1 MRKESQAQKGP
12 DRVFWGFFLLGLALL
27 PVGLYLALS
36 APPDLNQGY
45 LVRIM
50 YLHVPTAWMGYLA
63 FFVAFLYAILYLIRQ
78 DPRYDRIS
86 LASAEIGVVFLGL
99 ALVTGMLW
107 ARPTWGVYWTWE
119 PRLTTTAILFAVYV
133 GYFLL
138 RGAIEDPELRRKA
151 AAAVAILGFI
161 NVPISY
167 MSVKWWRSL
176 HQTQSIDLTTGRIQ
190 MDPAMLQA
198 LLFNLLVF
206 TVLYLAFVRFRAYVV
221 GLEEAKEEGLSLEEG
236 KA

>member
-1 MRKESQAQKGP
+1 MERTPARP
-12 DRVFWGFFLLGLALL
+12 DAWTWAFLGLGLL
-27 PVGLYLALS
+27 LLLVGLYLALA
-36 APPDLNQGY
+36 APPDANQGY

-50 YLHVPTAWMGYLA
+50 YLHVPGAWLGYLA
-63 FFVAFLYAILYLIRQ
+63 FFVTFLYSLLYFFR
-78 DPRYDRIS
+78 PSPKYDRVATS
-86 LASAEIGVVFLGL
+86 SAEIGLVFMGL

-138 RGAIEDPELRRKA
+138 RSAIEDPDLRAKA
-151 AAAVAILGFI
+151 AAAVGILGFI

-176 HQTQSIDLTTGRIQ
+176 HQTQSIDLTTGRIH
-190 MDPAMLQA
+190 MAPEMLHA

-206 TVLYLAFVRFRAYVV
+206 TLLYLGFLRFRGYLAA
-221 GLEEAKEEGLSLEEG
+221 LEAQKEEG
-236 KA
+236 

>member
-1 MRKESQAQKGP
+1 AKSERP
-12 DRVFWGFFLLGLALL
+12 DATTWALLGLGLLLL
-27 PVGLYLALS
+27 PLGLYLALS
-36 APPDLNQGY
+36 APPDVNQGY

-50 YLHVPTAWMGYLA
+50 YLHVPGAWLGYLA
-63 FFVAFLYAILYLIRQ
+63 FLVTFLYSLLYLFRQ
-78 DPRYDRIS
+78 DPRYDRVA
-86 LASAEIGVVFLGL
+86 LASAEIGLVFMGL
-99 ALVTGMLW
+99 SLVTGMLW

-151 AAAVAILGFI
+151 AAAVGILGFI

-176 HQTQSIDLTTGRIQ
+176 HQTQSIDLTTGQINL
-190 MDPAMLQA
+190 DPAMLQA
-198 LLFNLLVF
+198 LLFNLFVF
-206 TVLYLAFVRFRAYVV
+206 TLLYLGFVRFRALLVA
-221 GLEEAKEEGLSLEEG
+221 LEAREEEA
-236 KA
+236 

>member
-1 MRKESQAQKGP
+1 MQRTLDRP
-12 DRVFWGFFLLGLALL
+12 DAWTWVFLALGLLLL
-27 PVGLYLALS
+27 PLGLYLALS
-36 APPDLNQGY
+36 APPDVNQGY

-50 YLHVPTAWMGYLA
+50 YLHVPGAWLGYLA
-63 FFVAFLYAILYLIRQ
+63 FLVTFLYSLLYFFR
-78 DPRYDRIS
+78 PNPKYDRIAAS
-86 LASAEIGVVFLGL
+86 SAEIGLVFMGL

-138 RGAIEDPELRRKA
+138 RSAIEDPDLRAKA
-151 AAAVAILGFI
+151 AAAVGILGFI

-176 HQTQSIDLTTGRIQ
+176 HQTQSIDFTTGRIH
-190 MDPAMLQA
+190 MAPEMLQA
-198 LLFNLLVF
+198 LLFNLFVF
-206 TVLYLAFVRFRAYVV
+206 TLLYLGFLRFRGFLMA
-221 GLEEAKEEGLSLEEG
+221 LEAQKEEG
-236 KA
+236 

>member
-1 MRKESQAQKGP
+1 MLKAANPERP
-12 DRVFWGFFLLGLALL
+12 DLLTWVLLGLGFALL

-36 APPDLNQGY
+36 APPDVNQGY

-50 YLHVPTAWMGYLA
+50 YLHVPGAWLGYLA
-63 FFVAFLYAILYLIRQ
+63 FFVTFLYSLIYLFRQ
-78 DPRYDRIS
+78 DPRHDRVAM
-86 LASAEIGVVFLGL
+86 ASAEIGLVFMGL

-151 AAAVAILGFI
+151 AAAVGVLGFI

-176 HQTQSIDLTTGRIQ
+176 HQTQSIDLTTGKIQ
-190 MDPAMLQA
+190 MAPEMLQA

-206 TVLYLAFVRFRAYVV
+206 TLLYLSFVRFRGFLVA
-221 GLEEAKEEGLSLEEG
+221 LEARKEEA
-236 KA
+236 

>member
-1 MRKESQAQKGP
+1 MLKVAQP
-12 DRVFWGFFLLGLALL
+12 DRPDVLTWVFLGLGLLLL

-36 APPDLNQGY
+36 APPDVNQGY
-45 LVRIM
+45 LARIM
-50 YLHVPTAWMGYLA
+50 YLHVPGAWLGYLA
-63 FFVAFLYAILYLIRQ
+63 FFVTFLYSLLYLFRQ
-78 DPRYDRIS
+78 NPRYDRVA
-86 LASAEIGVVFLGL
+86 LASAEVGLVFMGL

-138 RGAIEDPELRRKA
+138 RGAIEDPELRAKA
-151 AAAVAILGFI
+151 AAAVGILGFI

-176 HQTQSIDLTTGRIQ
+176 HQTQSIDLTTGKIH

-198 LLFNLLVF
+198 LLFNLFVF
-206 TVLYLAFVRFRAYVV
+206 TLLYLGFVRFRSLLAA
-221 GLEEAKEEGLSLEEG
+221 LEARKEEA
-236 KA
+236 

>member
-1 MRKESQAQKGP
+1 MQKTALLSRP
-12 DRVFWGFFLLGLALL
+12 DGLTWAFLGLGVLLL
-27 PVGLYLALS
+27 PLGLYLALA
-36 APPDLNQGY
+36 APPDANQGY

-50 YLHVPTAWMGYLA
+50 YLHVPTAWVGYLA
-63 FFVAFLYAILYLIRQ
+63 FFVTFLYSLLYLFRQ
-78 DPRYDRIS
+78 DPRHDRVAA
-86 LASAEIGVVFLGL
+86 ASAEIGLVFMGL

-133 GYFLL
+133 GYYLL

-151 AAAVAILGFI
+151 AAAVGVLGFL

-176 HQTQSIDLTTGRIQ
+176 HQTQSIDLTTGKIH
-190 MDPAMLQA
+190 MAPEMLQV
-198 LLFNLLVF
+198 LLFHLAVF
-206 TVLYLAFVRFRAYVV
+206 TLLYLGFVRFRGLVAA
-221 GLEEAKEEGLSLEEG
+221 LEEAKEE
-236 KA
+236 A

>member
-1 MRKESQAQKGP
+1 MLKAAYPERP
-12 DRVFWGFFLLGLALL
+12 DALTWVFLGLGLLLL
-27 PVGLYLALS
+27 PLGLYLALE
-36 APPDLNQGY
+36 APPDANQGY

-50 YLHVPTAWMGYLA
+50 YLHVPGAWLGYLA
-63 FFVAFLYAILYLIRQ
+63 FSVTFLYSLLYLFRQ
-78 DPRYDRIS
+78 DPRYDRVAR
-86 LASAEIGVVFLGL
+86 ASAEIGLVFMGL

-138 RGAIEDPELRRKA
+138 RGAIEDPELRQKA
-151 AAAVAILGFI
+151 AAAVGVLGFL

-176 HQTQSIDLTTGRIQ
+176 HQTQSIDLTTGKVH
-190 MDPAMLQA
+190 MAPEMLQV

-206 TVLYLAFVRFRAYVV
+206 TLLYLGFVRFRGFLEAREE
-221 GLEEAKEEGLSLEEG
+221 GREEA
-236 KA
+236 

>member
-1 MRKESQAQKGP
+1 MQRTLDRP
-12 DRVFWGFFLLGLALL
+12 DAWTWVFLALGLLLL
-27 PVGLYLALS
+27 PLGLYLALS
-36 APPDLNQGY
+36 APPDVNQGY

-50 YLHVPTAWMGYLA
+50 YLHVPGAWLGYLA
-63 FFVAFLYAILYLIRQ
+63 FLVTFLYSLLYFFR
-78 DPRYDRIS
+78 PNPKYDRIAVS
-86 LASAEIGVVFLGL
+86 SAEIGLVFMGL

-138 RGAIEDPELRRKA
+138 RSAIEDPDLRAKA
-151 AAAVAILGFI
+151 AAAVGILGFI

-176 HQTQSIDLTTGRIQ
+176 HQTQSIDLTTGRIH
-190 MDPAMLQA
+190 MAPEMLQA

-206 TVLYLAFVRFRAYVV
+206 TLLYLGFLRFRGYLAA
-221 GLEEAKEEGLSLEEG
+221 LEAKKEEG
-236 KA
+236 

>member
-1 MRKESQAQKGP
+1 MQRTLDRP
-12 DRVFWGFFLLGLALL
+12 DAWTWVFLALGLLLL
-27 PVGLYLALS
+27 PLGLYLALS
-36 APPDLNQGY
+36 APPDVNQGY

-50 YLHVPTAWMGYLA
+50 YLHVPGAWLGYLA
-63 FFVAFLYAILYLIRQ
+63 FLVTFLYSLLYFFR
-78 DPRYDRIS
+78 PNPKYDRIAAS
-86 LASAEIGVVFLGL
+86 SAEIGLVFMGL

-138 RGAIEDPELRRKA
+138 RSAIEDPDLRAKA
-151 AAAVAILGFI
+151 AAAVGILGFI

-176 HQTQSIDLTTGRIQ
+176 HQTQSIDLTTGRIH
-190 MDPAMLQA
+190 MAPEMLQA

-206 TVLYLAFVRFRAYVV
+206 TLLYLGFLRFRGYLAA
-221 GLEEAKEEGLSLEEG
+221 LEAKKEEG
-236 KA
+236 

>member
-1 MRKESQAQKGP
+1 MLGAVEVKMLKAAQP
-12 DRVFWGFFLLGLALL
+12 DRPDALTWVFLGLGLLLL

-36 APPDLNQGY
+36 APPDVNQGY
-45 LVRIM
+45 LARIM
-50 YLHVPTAWMGYLA
+50 YLHVPGAWLGYLA
-63 FFVAFLYAILYLIRQ
+63 FFVTFLYSLLYLFRQ
-78 DPRYDRIS
+78 DPRYDRVAS
-86 LASAEIGVVFLGL
+86 SSAEIGLVFMGL

-151 AAAVAILGFI
+151 AAAVGILGFI

-176 HQTQSIDLTTGRIQ
+176 HQTQSIDLTTGKIH

-206 TVLYLAFVRFRAYVV
+206 TLLYLGFVRFRSLLAA
-221 GLEEAKEEGLSLEEG
+221 LEARKEEA
-236 KA
+236 

>member
-1 MRKESQAQKGP
+1 
-12 DRVFWGFFLLGLALL
+12 
-27 PVGLYLALS
+27 
-36 APPDLNQGY
+36 
-45 LVRIM
+45 
-50 YLHVPTAWMGYLA
+50 
-63 FFVAFLYAILYLIRQ
+63 VA
-78 DPRYDRIS
+78 S
-86 LASAEIGVVFLGL
+86 ASAEIGLVFMGL

-151 AAAVAILGFI
+151 AAAVGVLGFI

-176 HQTQSIDLTTGRIQ
+176 HQTQSIDLTTGKIH
-190 MDPAMLQA
+190 MAPEMLQA

-206 TVLYLAFVRFRAYVV
+206 TLLYLGFVRFRGFLAA
-221 GLEEAKEEGLSLEEG
+221 LEARKEEA
-236 KA
+236 